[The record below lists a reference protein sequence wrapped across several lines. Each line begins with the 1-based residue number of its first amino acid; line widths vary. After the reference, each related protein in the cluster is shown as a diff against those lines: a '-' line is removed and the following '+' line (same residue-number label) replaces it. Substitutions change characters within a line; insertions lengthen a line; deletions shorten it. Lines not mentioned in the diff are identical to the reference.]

1 MTIKTPQDVAYEGR
15 SLLSGKICG
24 VSILRAGET
33 MERAL
38 CDVLKDVRLG
48 KILIQTNFE
57 TNEQEVGF
65 LRFRSFLSVL
75 FHPVSSCT
83 TVASRRTSASTAS
96 S

>member
-1 MTIKTPQDVAYEGR
+1 MYAGR
-15 SLLSGKICG
+15 ALRSGKICG

-57 TNEQEVGF
+57 TNEQEV
-65 LRFRSFLSVL
+65 SNHSN
-75 FHPVSSCT
+75 SST
-83 TVASRRTSASTAS
+83 QL
-96 S
+96 

>member
-1 MTIKTPQDVAYEGR
+1 MPN
-15 SLLSGKICG
+15 KICG

-57 TNEQEVGF
+57 TNDQEV
-65 LRFRSFLSVL
+65 RSLPSYLL
-75 FHPVSSCT
+75 FIDPFVSYT
-83 TVASRRTSASTAS
+83 IAA
-96 S
+96 